1 MRLIAI
7 EEHFQAS
14 ALQRFAQPSGFDRAM
29 GADNPMAKRLA
40 KLDDVGAGRLADMD
54 AAGIDFQVLSQ
65 TVGPMPDADAATEL
79 AREANDELAKAI
91 APYPNCFAGFAL
103 LPMADPLAA
112 AAELERAVRE
122 LGFKGA
128 LVNGTEHGRFLD
140 DRFFWPVFESAE
152 ELGVPI
158 YLHPAEPPD
167 AVRSAYY
174 AGLPPATAQ
183 MLATAGWGWH
193 VETGLHSLRL
203 ILSGVF
209 DQFPG
214 LNLIIGHMGEAL
226 PFMLA
231 RSSHN
236 LTPVSGLKRP
246 VEEYFLENFYITT
259 SGMFA
264 YPPLLCLLLV
274 VGADRVIFSVD
285 YPYSTNEEGRAFI
298 DGAPISPA
306 DKEKIAHGN
315 VERLL
320 GL

>member
-14 ALQRFAQPSGFDRAM
+14 ALRRLAQPSGFDRAM
-29 GADNPMAKRLA
+29 GVDNPMAKRLA

-91 APYPNCFAGFAL
+91 AAYPDRFAGFAL

-167 AVRSAYY
+167 AVWCAYY

-236 LTPVSGLKRP
+236 LTAVSGLKRP
-246 VEEYFLENFYITT
+246 VEDYFLENFHITT

-285 YPYSTNEEGRAFI
+285 YPYSTNEEARAFI

>member
-14 ALQRFAQPSGFDRAM
+14 VLRHLAQQSGFDRAM
-29 GADNPMAKRLA
+29 GVDNPMAKRLA

-65 TVGPMPDADAATEL
+65 TVGPMPDPDAVTEL

-91 APYPNCFAGFAL
+91 AAYPDRFAGFAL

-112 AAELERAVRE
+112 AAELERAVSE

-128 LVNGTEHGRFLD
+128 LVSGTEHGRFLD

-158 YLHPAEPPD
+158 YLHPAEPPG

-214 LNLIIGHMGEAL
+214 LNLIVGHMGEAL

-231 RSSHN
+231 RSSRN
-236 LTPVSGLKRP
+236 LTPVSGLRRP
-246 VEEYFLENFYITT
+246 VEDYFLENFYITT

-315 VERLL
+315 VEWLL